1 MSSFSDI
8 FPIKISTCNFNKKRM
23 DSMNTK
29 GLFLNSVRE
38 NLRPEDKKEIDNQME
53 ELEEKKKTLTN
64 DQLTAYMYRNM
75 R

>member
-1 MSSFSDI
+1 MDVFL
-8 FPIKISTCNFNKKRM
+8 

-29 GLFLNSVRE
+29 GSFLNSVRE
-38 NLRPEDKKEIDNQME
+38 NLKPEDKKDIDNQME
-53 ELEEKKKTLTN
+53 MLEEKKKTLTK

>member
-1 MSSFSDI
+1 MDAFL
-8 FPIKISTCNFNKKRM
+8 

-29 GLFLNSVRE
+29 GSFLNSVRE
-38 NLRPEDKKEIDNQME
+38 NLKPEDKKDIDNQME
-53 ELEEKKKTLTN
+53 MLEEKKKTLTK